1 VWPRS
6 PRLTDGTGEGVAL
19 NWPNKTQRRVLREL
33 AEVTTADSGYF
44 PEERLAKRLDMP
56 VEEVRRHLQVL
67 ADLGMVE
74 EAR

>member
-1 VWPRS
+1 MM
-6 PRLTDGTGEGVAL
+6 

-33 AEVTTADSGYF
+33 AEVTISDGSSF
-44 PEERLAKRLDMP
+44 SEERLAKRLDMP
-56 VEEVRRHLQVL
+56 VEEVRRHLQAL

>member
-1 VWPRS
+1 M
-6 PRLTDGTGEGVAL
+6 

-44 PEERLAKRLDMP
+44 PEKRFAKRLDMP
-56 VEEVRRHLQVL
+56 VEEVHRHLRAL

>member
-1 VWPRS
+1 M
-6 PRLTDGTGEGVAL
+6 

-44 PEERLAKRLDMP
+44 PRRVRQAADMP
-56 VEEVRRHLQVL
+56 VEEVHRHLRAL
-67 ADLGMVE
+67 ADLRMVE

>member
-1 VWPRS
+1 M
-6 PRLTDGTGEGVAL
+6 TM

-33 AEVTTADSGYF
+33 AEVTTADSGDF

-56 VEEVRRHLQVL
+56 VEEVRRHLQAL